1 MEAKVSDII
10 IMPPS
15 LPGNISSGEVVEEV
29 APTTCNAGTKVK
41 TRAWWRRSL
50 TWIGSVADWFFGLIA
65 IVGGVALLS
74 VVPVLNFLSLG
85 YLLEV
90 SGRVAKTGKL
100 RSGFV
105 GIRKASVI
113 GSALVGIWVMFLP
126 VRIVFGMWRDAEV
139 ISPGSSTALGWRIGL
154 IVISVLAL
162 LHTVWACVR
171 GGRPWHFLWPAPIR
185 FWRWMG
191 EPGKLATIWRGLTG
205 YLLELN
211 LPYYFWLGARGFA
224 GAVIWLIVPVGLLI
238 LASNMSP
245 GPGIA
250 ISVIG
255 VLMLAPVIMWLPF
268 LQAHFARVDRF
279 KAMFEVREI
288 RRLFKNAPVAF
299 WLAFFITLLFAL
311 PLYLLKV
318 ELTPRDVAWMPS
330 LLFVLFILPAR
341 LLAGWAMSRAVK
353 REKIR
358 HGFFRWTSRLAF
370 IPVAL
375 IYVLIVYATQFL
387 AQNGSMSLLEQH
399 AFLVPTPMIGM

>member
-1 MEAKVSDII
+1 MPMEANISDITV
-10 IMPPS
+10 MPPPLTES
-15 LPGNISSGEVVEEV
+15 VSRDDVMDEALE
-29 APTTCNAGTKVK
+29 NADTKAI
-41 TRAWWRRSL
+41 TRSWWLRVL
-50 TWIGSVADWFFGLIA
+50 IWIGSVVDWFFGLIA

-74 VVPVLNFLSLG
+74 VVPGLNFLSLG

-113 GSALVGIWVMFLP
+113 GSAVVGIWIILLP
-126 VRIVFGMWRDAEV
+126 VRFAFGMWRDAEL
-139 ISPGSSTALGWRIGL
+139 ITPGGSTASGWRVGL

-162 LHTVWACVR
+162 LHIVWACVR
-171 GGRPWHFLWPAPIR
+171 GGRPWHFLWPAPLR

-191 EPGKLATIWRGLTG
+191 EPGKLSNIWRGLSA

-211 LPYYFWLGARGFA
+211 VPYYFWLGARGFA

-238 LASNMSP
+238 LAADMSP
-245 GPGIA
+245 GPGA
-250 ISVIG
+250 AVSLIG
-255 VLMLAPVIMWLPF
+255 VLMLTPVVMWLPF
-268 LQAHFARVDRF
+268 LQAHFAKSGRF

-318 ELTPRDVAWMPS
+318 ELTPRDVAWGPS
-330 LLFVLFILPAR
+330 VLFVIFILPAR
-341 LLAGWAMSRAVK
+341 LLAGWAMSRAT
-353 REKIR
+353 RGEQMR

-375 IYVLIVYATQFL
+375 AYVLIVYATQYL